1 MKTGY
6 LITYF
11 LILCSLLACTT
22 SHDPRVEAAYALT
35 ETAPDAALDSIAAI
49 DTLSL
54 SKADRMMVC
63 LTKIKATDK
72 ADKPLP
78 YESDILRLIDYYSS
92 HEKDRF
98 YPTALYYAG
107 RIYSESGDYPT
118 ALQYFQE
125 VLDLLPENTPQLKL
139 RGCALSQT
147 GAILSDLR
155 LYDEAESYYT
165 VALNIDRQLQDTVN
179 MIYDTEILA
188 FIALRRQEYNKTL
201 ELYLTSDSL
210 SQIAFPENIPYSKSN
225 LAYAYYR
232 NGDIKKAITNLQQR
246 NLSIKNDD
254 LRNYYGRAIR
264 IYYSA
269 GIFDT
274 VYFYAKKLIELDNPF
289 NKKTAYYY
297 LLKKELREF
306 VPQDSIYSYVK
317 KYLEYSEKTLN
328 RNSSTAALI
337 QNSYY
342 NYVLHDRK
350 RREAEKAKERM
361 IYVALALTVTVLSLI
376 STTLYFKNRS
386 KARRIKLNEATENI
400 RKLKKKLNKYTKVKP
415 LIDESDVATA
425 LREQL
430 RKQLINAANAT
441 TDIYKIPLELASSN
455 VYSYIK
461 NRIESKQPLPE
472 HFSWTKLQET
482 VSSVFPE
489 WKQNLNILGGV
500 NITLE
505 AIKTMLLI
513 KCGCTPSELASLL
526 SITKGS
532 VSSRRTEIS
541 KKLLGDKYPLQIVD
555 AVIR

>member
-165 VALNIDRQLQDTVN
+165 AALNIDRQLQDTVN

-188 FIALRRQEYNKTL
+188 FIALRRQEYDKTL
-201 ELYLTSDSL
+201 QLYLTSDSM
-210 SQIAFPENIPYSKSN
+210 SQIAFTENIPYSKSN

-254 LRNYYGRAIR
+254 LRSYYGRAIR

-269 GIFDT
+269 G
-274 VYFYAKKLIELDNPF
+274 
-289 NKKTAYYY
+289 
-297 LLKKELREF
+297 
-306 VPQDSIYSYVK
+306 
-317 KYLEYSEKTLN
+317 
-328 RNSSTAALI
+328 
-337 QNSYY
+337 
-342 NYVLHDRK
+342 
-350 RREAEKAKERM
+350 
-361 IYVALALTVTVLSLI
+361 
-376 STTLYFKNRS
+376 
-386 KARRIKLNEATENI
+386 
-400 RKLKKKLNKYTKVKP
+400 
-415 LIDESDVATA
+415 
-425 LREQL
+425 
-430 RKQLINAANAT
+430 
-441 TDIYKIPLELASSN
+441 
-455 VYSYIK
+455 
-461 NRIESKQPLPE
+461 
-472 HFSWTKLQET
+472 
-482 VSSVFPE
+482 
-489 WKQNLNILGGV
+489 
-500 NITLE
+500 
-505 AIKTMLLI
+505 
-513 KCGCTPSELASLL
+513 
-526 SITKGS
+526 
-532 VSSRRTEIS
+532 
-541 KKLLGDKYPLQIVD
+541 
-555 AVIR
+555 